1 MLDAPRQL
9 LKGKPG
15 AVGLVKYAWHTAAEI
30 SNFVITA
37 APGSHPRRYTLGGTV
52 VASNPTWLASS
63 PLTFFVPT
71 RGDAMRFPIESWT
84 VTDDRVVARL
94 GALERD

>member
-1 MLDAPRQL
+1 MLEAPRQL

-15 AVGLVKYAWHTAAEI
+15 AVGLVKYAWHTAAELTG
-30 SNFVITA
+30 FVITA
-37 APGSHPRRYTLGGTV
+37 DPTTKRMTLGATV

-71 RGDAMRFPIESWT
+71 KAGALRFPIESWT
-84 VTDDRVVARL
+84 VTDGHVVARL